1 MPMMFGF
8 AMQRRKMLEAEL
20 ARLVEE
26 MPPLGMRRMW
36 LIGDLVKGAVSVES
50 GLELVVVQET
60 DEPWRRREDFWTSHL
75 RPRLGTQFHVF
86 TPREFEELSDT
97 DPLLRRAMSEGEAV
111 YG

>member
-1 MPMMFGF
+1 MMFGF

-26 MPPLGMRRMW
+26 MPPLGMLRMW
-36 LIGDLVKGAVSVES
+36 LTGDLARGTVSVES
-50 GLELVVVQET
+50 GLELVVVQDT

-75 RPRLGTQFHVF
+75 RPRLAAQFYVF
-86 TPREFEELSDT
+86 TPQEFDELADSD
-97 DPLLRRAMSEGEAV
+97 PVLRRAMSEGEAV